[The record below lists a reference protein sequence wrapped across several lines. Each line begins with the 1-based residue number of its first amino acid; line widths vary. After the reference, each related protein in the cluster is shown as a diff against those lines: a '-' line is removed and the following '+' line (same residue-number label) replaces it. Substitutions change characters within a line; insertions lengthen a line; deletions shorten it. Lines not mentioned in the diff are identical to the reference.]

1 MRRQSRRVRVASSRG
16 EDTKRHYNS
25 IALRLF
31 RDAPRSMASNSK
43 TTPKKRATP
52 PRSKALAPAVRQADL
67 GRTRPQKALH
77 SFPNPSPGRDF
88 LVHIEIPE
96 FTCLCPLTGQP
107 DFATIVLDYIPEA
120 SCVEL
125 KSLKLYMWS
134 FRDRGVFHE
143 AVTNQILDHLIAVLA
158 PRFVRVTAK
167 WYVRGGL
174 FTNVIAEHRAA
185 WFQPQPT
192 VDLAALGAVALARPT
207 A

>member
-1 MRRQSRRVRVASSRG
+1 MRRQSRRVRVALSRG

-31 RDAPRSMASNSK
+31 RAAPRSMAPNLK
-43 TTPKKRATP
+43 TAPRKRSAST
-52 PRSKALAPAVRQADL
+52 RSKPSGDATRRADPGHTAPQGALQ
-67 GRTRPQKALH
+67 

-88 LVHIEIPE
+88 VVHIEIPE

-107 DFATIVLDYIPEA
+107 DFATIVLDYIPGA

-143 AVTNQILDHLIAVLA
+143 AVTNEILDHLIAVLA

-174 FTNVIAEHRAA
+174 FTNVVAEHHDAS
-185 WFQPQPT
+185 FQPQPT
-192 VDLAALGAVALARPT
+192 VDLAALGAVARGRST

>member
-1 MRRQSRRVRVASSRG
+1 VRRQSRRVRVASSRG

-31 RDAPRSMASNSK
+31 RAAPRPMPSKPKTVPAKRPAARKLKASTSIE
-43 TTPKKRATP
+43 R
-52 PRSKALAPAVRQADL
+52 PREP
-67 GRTRPQKALH
+67 GRTRPAETLQ
-77 SFPNPSPGRDF
+77 SFPNPSPTRDF

-107 DFATIVLDYIPEA
+107 DFATLVLDYIPEA
-120 SCVEL
+120 RCVEL

-143 AVTNQILDHLIAVLA
+143 AVTNEILDHLIAVLA

-174 FTNVIAEHRAA
+174 FTNVIAEHRAPS
-185 WFQPQPT
+185 FQPQTPI
-192 VDLAALGAVALARPT
+192 DLAAFGASSSARPT